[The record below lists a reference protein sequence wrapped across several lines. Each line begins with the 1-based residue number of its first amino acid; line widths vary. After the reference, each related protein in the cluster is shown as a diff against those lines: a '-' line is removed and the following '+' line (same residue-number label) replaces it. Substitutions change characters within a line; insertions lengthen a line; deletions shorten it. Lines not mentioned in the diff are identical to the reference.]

1 MGPSRSR
8 SNRSSRVDNGG
19 RWATL
24 ATGRRRPRAR
34 VPWLRTTRAC
44 PSSTCTRATP
54 CPSPRSTSRRGRTRR
69 RWLPMWRGTGRLP
82 SAGHHACLP
91 PVCRRSCLRMCPCPR
106 RGRPARLSRR
116 GRCPVAVVHP
126 RLHPRRLGARQHRSV
141 APSAR
146 DIYGLARRRRH
157 LTPCRP
163 VGLLGPGQPAGGSPP
178 GAVRLLWCR
187 GAALASAQGLGL
199 RPAVPRPA
207 PLRSLTSLAT
217 SRRLRRRNSRPRRG
231 QRGRPSLAKCR
242 PSCLDCSSPRTT
254 RRTRIWSSRTIW
266 TDTQYRC
273 AGDVLGLGSWGL
285 GGTGEARGGARGV
298 GGPRVP
304 SKGAKTCCWPPS
316 AQVGWL
322 TQ

>member
-116 GRCPVAVVHP
+116 GRCPVAAVHP

-157 LTPCRP
+157 PPPHPPVARSACSARGSQLGAARPGQRVSSGAAGPPWPLLRALACALPCR
-163 VGLLGPGQPAGGSPP
+163 
-178 GAVRLLWCR
+178 
-187 GAALASAQGLGL
+187 GL
-199 RPAVPRPA
+199 R
-207 PLRSLTSLAT
+207 L
-217 SRRLRRRNSRPRRG
+217 
-231 QRGRPSLAKCR
+231 
-242 PSCLDCSSPRTT
+242 
-254 RRTRIWSSRTIW
+254 
-266 TDTQYRC
+266 
-273 AGDVLGLGSWGL
+273 
-285 GGTGEARGGARGV
+285 
-298 GGPRVP
+298 
-304 SKGAKTCCWPPS
+304 S
-316 AQVGWL
+316 AL
-322 TQ
+322 

>member
-1 MGPSRSR
+1 MGPSCSR
-8 SNRSSRVDNGG
+8 SPNRSSRVDNGG
-19 RWATL
+19 RWATS

-34 VPWLRTTRAC
+34 APWLRTTRAC

-69 RWLPMWRGTGRLP
+69 RWLPTWRGTGRLP

-126 RLHPRRLGARQHRSV
+126 RLHPRHLGARQHRSV

-178 GAVRLLWCR
+178 EAVRLLWCR
-187 GAALASAQGLGL
+187 GAALLASG
-199 RPAVPRPA
+199 PWPA
-207 PLRSLTSLAT
+207 PCRAAACASPLSDLPCHEQAPPSPQQSPNEGPEGPALLGEVSPELSRLQLAT
-217 SRRLRRRNSRPRRG
+217 DDETDEDMELEDE
-231 QRGRPSLAKCR
+231 
-242 PSCLDCSSPRTT
+242 LD
-254 RRTRIWSSRTIW
+254 
-266 TDTQYRC
+266 
-273 AGDVLGLGSWGL
+273 
-285 GGTGEARGGARGV
+285 
-298 GGPRVP
+298 
-304 SKGAKTCCWPPS
+304 
-316 AQVGWL
+316 
-322 TQ
+322 